1 MLSRADSY
9 PVAITIVS
17 KRESGLERVERARS
31 LWEEKKENL
40 FFFNLPIHNN
50 SRALCTLVSNLLS
63 PKTLKYRLG
72 REGAENN
79 VFSKRIKC
87 GCGTSFL
94 LKTKPRYY
102 GRLLKKALNVINC
115 SADIYRM
122 RLLVVGENAGER

>member
-1 MLSRADSY
+1 MGG
-9 PVAITIVS
+9 
-17 KRESGLERVERARS
+17 EER
-31 LWEEKKENL
+31 KPF
-40 FFFNLPIHNN
+40 FFFNFPILNN

-94 LKTKPRYY
+94 LRTKPRYY
-102 GRLLKKALNVINC
+102 GRLLKETLNVINC
-115 SADIYRM
+115 SVDFCCM
-122 RLLVVGENAGER
+122 RLLMVGENAGER